1 MGCDIADKAAAIG
14 INRSVGEQS
23 FSGEHL
29 LIELLQV
36 LLALL

>member
-14 INRSVGEQS
+14 INRGSDEQP

-29 LIELLQV
+29 LIELLQ
-36 LLALL
+36 LLLPLL